1 MVSFILGVG
10 SSLAAAGLT
19 VAAGWLGRK
28 RLRRWPLMLVSRIT
42 GLGLRQA
49 YSQQQLATP
58 DLTADLERARWV
70 KVLAGRGNELTRDTF
85 RLVWKEVGMRLESV
99 QVLLPNP
106 DVGAAS
112 FLAIREAELQYHDAG
127 YKEGLLAQQVK
138 ANIEYISTISDRNPN
153 VQLRLFDA
161 PNICRVVATDAVAY
175 LTMYTTAAH
184 GRNSPCLAAGN
195 PGPLYDF
202 ALRIFSS
209 NWDHAVPVADRSS

>member
-1 MVSFILGVG
+1 MVSFILGMG

-28 RLRRWPLMLVSRIT
+28 RLRRWPLVLVSHIA
-42 GLGLRQA
+42 GLGIRQA

-85 RLVWKEVGMRLESV
+85 QLVWKEVGMRLESV
-99 QVLLPNP
+99 QILLPNP
-106 DVGAAS
+106 DISVGS
-112 FLAIREAELQYHDAG
+112 FLVTREAELLYHDSG
-127 YKEGLLAQQVK
+127 YKEGLLAEQVK
-138 ANIEYISTISDRNPN
+138 ANIDYVSTISNKSTS
-153 VQLRLFDA
+153 VQLRLFNA
-161 PNICRVVATDAVAY
+161 PNICRVVATDTVAY

-184 GRNSPCLAAGN
+184 GRNSPCLAVGN

-209 NWDHAVPVADRSS
+209 NWDCAVTVGRNSS